1 MSKCPGGPEDG
12 VGEQEGRPC
21 PISLPAAAG
30 AKGDKPAAWWGCPG
44 PGTGLL
50 LLLRLLPLLV
60 LLLFEPGLAG
70 GARDGEPAMGGR
82 AAEALDQP
90 ATGRASEG
98 LM

>member
-1 MSKCPGGPEDG
+1 

-21 PISLPAAAG
+21 PCSLPAAAG
-30 AKGDKPAAWWGCPG
+30 AKGEEPAGWWGCPG

-50 LLLRLLPLLV
+50 LLLRLLLPLV
-60 LLLFEPGLAG
+60 LLLFEPGLASG
-70 GARDGEPAMGGR
+70 TLDGEPAIGGR
-82 AAEALDQP
+82 AAEGLDQP